1 MSAVTGLAFAPTL
14 PVWILVMLGAA
25 GLLAL
30 VPAFRAATPGRFWRL
45 LALALLVA
53 WLAGPR
59 LVRQQ
64 WRPRP
69 DIALLMLDRSGSMS
83 IRDRTA
89 QVDAAR
95 DKILAEAAAVPGL
108 ELRVATVPEQGQQ
121 GTRLMMATE
130 AALADIPPDQQA
142 GVIALSDGQ
151 IADLPSPAA
160 KPPFT
165 APSSRRKVR
174 RPIAACGLSMLHA
187 TASSAAP

>member
-108 ELRVATVPEQGQQ
+108 ELRVATVPEQGRT
-121 GTRLMMATE
+121 GHSADDGDRGSPRRYSAGPASWCDRAERRADRRPAVTRGE
-130 AALADIPPDQQA
+130 AAVHRTLPPA
-142 GVIALSDGQ
+142 
-151 IADLPSPAA
+151 
-160 KPPFT
+160 PPG
-165 APSSRRKVR
+165 AR
-174 RPIAACGLSMLHA
+174 
-187 TASSAAP
+187 